1 MSIETLAMV
10 VLITVAIAYPCYV
23 FTLVAR
29 ADFYSHSQK
38 IAQTILLLSIPVL
51 GAAIVH
57 WFHMLHRAQPE
68 PSDPAFIPQREPE
81 IDEYRALTGR
91 RPQDET

>member
-1 MSIETLAMV
+1 MNIETVAMI
-10 VLITVAIAYPCYV
+10 VLVAVAIAYPCYV
-23 FTLVAR
+23 FALVVR
-29 ADFYSHSQK
+29 ANFYSHNQK
-38 IAQTILLLSIPVL
+38 IAQTILLLSIPIL
-51 GAAIVH
+51 GAAFVH

>member
-1 MSIETLAMV
+1 MNIETLAMV

-23 FTLVAR
+23 FILVVR
-29 ADFYSHSQK
+29 SDFYSHNQK